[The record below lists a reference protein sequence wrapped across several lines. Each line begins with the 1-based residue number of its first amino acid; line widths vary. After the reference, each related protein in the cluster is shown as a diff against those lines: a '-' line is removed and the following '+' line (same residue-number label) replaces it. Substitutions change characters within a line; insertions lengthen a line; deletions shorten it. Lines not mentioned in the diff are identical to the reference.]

1 MSTSKINLYF
11 KEKSKIYKKLNLK
24 VIAKVFEQLKKTY
37 DNDGHVFLMANGGS
51 SSIAEGFAVDLRT
64 HPFVDENKSVTTL
77 KRRIKVECLTE
88 SSGCLTGISNDI
100 GFDFVFQEQLKN
112 YMRSKVKNK
121 NDLLIVFSGSGN
133 SGNIINAIS
142 FAKKYGVKSLCVSG
156 RGGGKASKLVD
167 YAIVIPG
174 SSKFPGQ
181 TGKNDNN
188 FHIEDVQNAIS
199 HVITGLL
206 KKFVNKNEK

>member
-11 KEKSKIYKKLNLK
+11 KEKSKIYKKLNLN
-24 VIAKVFEQLKKTY
+24 VISKVFEQLKKTY
-37 DNDGHVFLMANGGS
+37 NNDGHVFLMANGGS

-64 HPFVDENKSVTTL
+64 HPFVNENKSVTTL

-100 GFDFVFQEQLKN
+100 WFDFVFQEQLKN
-112 YMRSKVKNK
+112 YMRSKIKNK

-133 SGNIINAIS
+133 SGNIINAIN
-142 FAKKYGVKSLCVSG
+142 FTKKYGVKSLCVSG

-174 SSKFPGQ
+174 TSKFPGQ
-181 TGKNDNN
+181 T
-188 FHIEDVQNAIS
+188 
-199 HVITGLL
+199 
-206 KKFVNKNEK
+206 EK

>member
-1 MSTSKINLYF
+1 MSISKINLYF
-11 KEKSKIYKKLNLK
+11 KEKSKIYQKLNLQ
-24 VIAKVFEQLKKTY
+24 VISKVFNQLKKTY
-37 DNDGHVFLMANGGS
+37 NNDGQVFLMANGGS

-64 HPFVDENKSVTTL
+64 HPFVDENKSVTTM

-112 YMRSKVKNK
+112 YMRSKTRNK
-121 NDLLIVFSGSGN
+121 NDLLIAFSGSGN
-133 SGNIINAIS
+133 SANIINAIN
-142 FAKKYGVKSLCVSG
+142 FTKKYGVKSLCVSG
-156 RGGGKASKLVD
+156 RGGGKASKIVD

-174 SSKFPGQ
+174 TSKFPGQ

-188 FHIEDVQNAIS
+188 FHIEDIQNSVS
-199 HVITGLL
+199 HILVGLL
-206 KKFVNKNEK
+206 KEYVQKK